1 MLLDDAL
8 APIWVPIIGD
18 VPPGQAVPSTAV
30 GTARDL
36 GLNGSRPGSRSGVFP
51 VSLRTVLALGRTVLD
66 GAGLLPRC
74 DLDLAPRDGNGS
86 GSDRVE

>member
-1 MLLDDAL
+1 
-8 APIWVPIIGD
+8 VPIIGD

-74 DLDLAPRDGNGS
+74 DLDLAPGGEIFGCFMS
-86 GSDRVE
+86 VGYPGQEIKRV